1 MGYTAKQ
8 LVSIAETEIGYHEKA
23 SNSNLDSKTAN
34 IPSKLSELENDV
46 GYLTL
51 DILPQ
56 T

>member
-1 MGYTAKQ
+1 MAYTSSA
-8 LVSIAETEIGYHEKA
+8 LVKIAEAEIGYYEKA

-51 DILPQ
+51 DTLPQ

>member
-1 MGYTAKQ
+1 MAYTASK
-8 LVSIAETEIGYHEKA
+8 LIEIATAEIGYHEKA
-23 SNSNLDSKTAN
+23 SNANLDSKMAN
-34 IPSKLSELENDV
+34 IPSKLSEFENDV